1 MQVFTYED
9 SRGLLWITSL
19 EVAEFSAVVWLC
31 AGRECSFV
39 WLYCA
44 IGEGFVGSFC
54 LSSSILVEWIIGIL
68 PA

>member
-19 EVAEFSAVVWLC
+19 EVAELSAVVLLC

-44 IGEGFVGSFC
+44 IGEGLVGSFC
-54 LSSSILVEWIIGIL
+54 LFSSILIEWIIVIL
-68 PA
+68 SA